1 MDTLLRQLIE
11 AAKQNRKGFRFLKNA
26 AIICQQYELVAL
38 LRDIER
44 ESFAETQEVLQIK
57 KEARNLANAFKM
69 VDLRVSDELAYLISE
84 TIKKHNEK
92 KGEFTVDD
100 GIGLV
105 EKKEKIFITDK
116 D

>member
-11 AAKQNRKGFRFLKNA
+11 ATKQNRKGFRFLKNA
-26 AIICQQYELVAL
+26 AIICQQFELASL
-38 LRDIER
+38 LRDIEK
-44 ESFAETQEVLQIK
+44 EAFPETEEVKRIK
-57 KEARNLANAFKM
+57 KESRDLANAFKM

-105 EKKEKIFITDK
+105 EKKEQIFLTDK